1 MENTLESLK
10 QESVFQH
17 FYQICQIPHGSG
29 NEKALSDHL
38 LHWARQ
44 LGLEAVQD
52 DHNNVFIR
60 KPATPGY
67 ENAPAVMLQAH
78 IDMVCEKAEGV
89 DHDFARDPIH
99 WEVEGDTL
107 TTGGRT
113 TLGADD
119 GIGVA
124 LAMEVLT
131 DPEPE
136 HPALEVLFTVME
148 EDDFSG
154 ASNFDTAQ
162 MQAEYLIN
170 LDNADEREIICG
182 SCGGMQVDIRI
193 PVTAEAVPEGW
204 QAYRLAVTG
213 LRGGHS
219 GEDIHR
225 GHGSANLLLARLL
238 MALEGCGPFRLGA
251 IRGGSFRLAISR
263 DAEAVVWLEPALA
276 DTAKAALAELEAQ
289 FRGEMAVTGGAIS
302 VSLTP
307 TEAEGW
313 CVEPDRVIDA
323 IIMTPDGIFQ
333 MNEALEGLVDTSN
346 NLGEIYLDRETLHF
360 VTEIRSARDSLRSYL
375 YQRMERLAAMFGG
388 SCQWCSGYP
397 SWYFRP
403 QSRLRELCKP
413 VYEADYGREPVFR
426 TVHAGLEVG
435 YLSMGKPDIDAIAFG
450 PDCWG
455 YHSPSEGLRISS
467 VRKSYAFLRH
477 LLSAMR

>member
-10 QESVFQH
+10 QEPVFQH

-29 NEKALSDHL
+29 NEKALSDCL
-38 LHWARQ
+38 LHWARG
-44 LGLEAVQD
+44 LGLEALQD

-89 DHDFARDPIH
+89 DHDFAKDPIH
-99 WEVEGDTL
+99 WEVDGDTL

-124 LAMEVLT
+124 LAMEALT
-131 DPEPE
+131 DAELA

-154 ASNFDTAQ
+154 ASSFDTAQ

-182 SCGGMQVDIRI
+182 SCGGRQVDLRI

-251 IRGGSFRLAISR
+251 VKGGSFRLAIPR
-263 DAEAVVWLEPALA
+263 DAEAVVWLDPALA
-276 DTAKAALAELEAQ
+276 DAAKAALAELEAQ
-289 FRGEMAVTGGAIS
+289 FRGEMAVTGEAIS

-307 TEAEGW
+307 TEAEDW
-313 CVEPDRVIDA
+313 CVEPGRVIDA

-360 VTEIRSARDSLRSYL
+360 VTEIRSARDSLCAYL
-375 YQRMERLAAMFGG
+375 YQRMERLAALFGG

-403 QSRLRELCKP
+403 QSRLREICKP

-426 TVHAGLEVG
+426 TLHAGLEVG
-435 YLSMGKPDIDAIAFG
+435 YLSMGKPDMDAIAFG

-467 VRKSYAFLRH
+467 VRKAYAFLCH
-477 LLSAMR
+477 LLTAMR